1 VINAAGNAIVP
12 SSDSAMAAAAQATID
27 ADGKV
32 TFAYDTKDAD
42 SYPFT
47 ATTYALAIKGKDNSA
62 AIAKTLDY
70 LANNCAKDNP
80 AEGFG
85 TYTPANAFAKAFA
98 SQLAK
103 LKG

>member
-1 VINAAGNAIVP
+1 
-12 SSDSAMAAAAQATID
+12 MAAAAQATVA

-47 ATTYALAIKGKDNSA
+47 ATTYALAVAGKANSA
-62 AIAKTLDY
+62 DIAKTLNY
-70 LANNCAKDNP
+70 LSNNCAKDNP

-85 TYTPANAFAKAFA
+85 AYSATNAFAKAFTA
-98 SQLAK
+98 QIAK
-103 LKG
+103 LK

>member
-1 VINAAGNAIVP
+1 
-12 SSDSAMAAAAQATID
+12 MAAAAQATVD
-27 ADGKV
+27 ANGLV
-32 TFAYDTKDAD
+32 TFDYATKDAD

-47 ATTYALAIKGKDNSA
+47 ATTYALAISGKSNSG
-62 AIAKTLDY
+62 AIAKVLDY

-85 TYTPANAFAKAFA
+85 AYTPTNAFAKAFA

>member
-1 VINAAGNAIVP
+1 
-12 SSDSAMAAAAQATID
+12 MAAAAQATVA

-47 ATTYALAIKGKDNSA
+47 ATTYALAVAGNSNSA
-62 AIAKTLDY
+62 SVAKTLIY
-70 LANNCAKDNP
+70 LSNNCAKDNP

-85 TYTPANAFAKAFA
+85 AYTDTNAFAKAFNT
-98 SQLAK
+98 QIAK
-103 LKG
+103 LK